1 MIKNI
6 FAIERKGEAEKI
18 SKWKNTENKLFLFHG
33 KYYLLFKY
41 FNKFLHFLL
50 IF

>member
-6 FAIERKGEAEKI
+6 FALERKGEAEKI

-33 KYYLLFKY
+33 TKTANIMGILA
-41 FNKFLHFLL
+41 
-50 IF
+50 